1 MEAPGESLEFATNV
15 VQSWANMKPM
25 GPQAT
30 LLAALVAVIA
40 AASGLAAP
48 AVATP
53 APAHPSAAAPA
64 PAVVA
69 ERQPIR
75 LDVAEIQVIGA
86 YAPPRE
92 RPHVEHLFPTP
103 PQMATVRWGESQ
115 LVAEGRA
122 NKATL
127 IVNEAS
133 VVEVR
138 LPTEGGIA
146 SLFKKELT
154 ERYDGVIAVEL
165 EIRDDFDNLGGRAS
179 ARVTR
184 SQSVLENIS
193 EAERKAIWSEM
204 TEAMIADLERELRN
218 RIKSNLTRFAR

>member
-1 MEAPGESLEFATNV
+1 
-15 VQSWANMKPM
+15 MKPM
-25 GPQAT
+25 GPQAR
-30 LLAALVAVIA
+30 LLAALIAVA
-40 AASGLAAP
+40 AAVSGWAAQSG
-48 AVATP
+48 ATP
-53 APAHPSAAAPA
+53 APAQPFAAGPA

-92 RPHVEHLFPTP
+92 APHVEHLFPTP
-103 PQMATVRWGESQ
+103 PQMAAVRWGEAQ
-115 LVAEGRA
+115 IKAVGRS
-122 NKATL
+122 NRATL

-138 LPTEGGIA
+138 LPTSGGIS

-165 EIRDDFDNLGGRAS
+165 QIRDDFDNLGGRAS

-184 SQSVLENIS
+184 SQSVLEDTS
-193 EAERKAIWSEM
+193 EEERKAIWSQM
-204 TEAMIADLERELRN
+204 TEAMIADLERELRK
-218 RIKSNLTRFAR
+218 RINSNLTRFAR

>member
-1 MEAPGESLEFATNV
+1 
-15 VQSWANMKPM
+15 MKPM

-30 LLAALVAVIA
+30 LLTALVAVIA
-40 AASGLAAP
+40 AASGLAVP

-103 PQMATVRWGESQ
+103 P
-115 LVAEGRA
+115 
-122 NKATL
+122 
-127 IVNEAS
+127 
-133 VVEVR
+133 
-138 LPTEGGIA
+138 
-146 SLFKKELT
+146 
-154 ERYDGVIAVEL
+154 
-165 EIRDDFDNLGGRAS
+165 
-179 ARVTR
+179 
-184 SQSVLENIS
+184 
-193 EAERKAIWSEM
+193 
-204 TEAMIADLERELRN
+204 
-218 RIKSNLTRFAR
+218 